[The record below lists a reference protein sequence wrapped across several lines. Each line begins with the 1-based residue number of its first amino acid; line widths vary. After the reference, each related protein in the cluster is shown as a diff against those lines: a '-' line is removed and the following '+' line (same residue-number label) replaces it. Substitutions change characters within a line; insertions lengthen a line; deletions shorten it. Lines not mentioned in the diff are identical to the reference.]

1 MQLKLKLKLKQKNNF
16 RTCEN
21 GASDDTF
28 VLHNNKKQKFS
39 VQALNIKTI
48 NNNCVLIYY
57 FI

>member
-48 NNNCVLIYY
+48 NNIFFN
-57 FI
+57 